1 MEGKEEFKE
10 GITSHSR
17 RLGSDLRMMIDRNYD
32 LVVYGGLK
40 FDEAQI
46 KNVVADL
53 YRYLDKI
60 ANSLR
65 EIDKV
70 INNAKS
76 KTSNP

>member
-1 MEGKEEFKE
+1 MASEEKFKE

-17 RLGSDLRMMIDRNYD
+17 RLGADLRMMIDKNYD
-32 LVVYGGLK
+32 LLVYGGLK

-70 INNAKS
+70 INNAKP
-76 KTSNP
+76 KAGNP